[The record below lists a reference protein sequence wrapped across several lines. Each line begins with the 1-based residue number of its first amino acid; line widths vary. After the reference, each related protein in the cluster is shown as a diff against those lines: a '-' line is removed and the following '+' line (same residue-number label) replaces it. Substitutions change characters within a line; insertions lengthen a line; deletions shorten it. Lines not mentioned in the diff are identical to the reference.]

1 MANKE
6 VGLNHVD
13 YQFENVSDSTITK
26 SESSDD
32 EINLFT
38 KGKQKKSKKSRKGQK
53 SAWKNSTMNDLVDS
67 ICSNE
72 YAKKVLFLLT
82 IKHQIMQKF
91 IR

>member
-13 YQFENVSDSTITK
+13 HQFEMFLIQLLLNQNHQMTK
-26 SESSDD
+26 LIYLPKE
-32 EINLFT
+32 
-38 KGKQKKSKKSRKGQK
+38 SKKRV
-53 SAWKNSTMNDLVDS
+53 TMNDLVDS